1 MKNRSIFTIVIFIS
15 SLTSKTVVTLASET
29 NTFPAKGRISG
40 FVVDKN
46 KNQPIPDAN
55 IIIHRTR
62 FGTASQDG
70 GYYFIDNIPPGN
82 YDIIVRVIGYRT
94 ETKKE
99 IHIGR
104 DTTLNFALIPTPIQM
119 DPIIVTA
126 TRSDHLQSKVTV
138 SSEVLTQPRLKELN
152 GNTAGEVIESMSGTY
167 FKNYDGFAG
176 PQTPSIRG
184 SNPGQVLFL
193 LDDQRLNTAQGGGV
207 DLNAFPV
214 EVLERIEIVRG
225 GHSALLG
232 TDAIGGVVHL
242 ISKESMPF
250 KGFSYGTNSTLGS
263 FGTQM
268 VTFYGSHRIGTL
280 SYFLNYNRTKSD
292 GDFVY
297 IPPETDEEKTR
308 KNNDYR
314 GDNIFLKTKLD
325 LGAKNQLRFL
335 FQSLKTKRGVI
346 GPIDWP
352 SPEARRNEDRKLF
365 SLQSKNQV
373 TKRLRLEEQIYFHA
387 YDHHYE
393 NPGASDDLHKNK
405 ALGFDVQAQWNINP
419 HLTFIAGSELRHD
432 KLKIKKFD
440 KLFLE
445 KKRNTQ
451 SLFIQTEINH
461 HLTLFDTQTRWK
473 WIPAVRWDNYSD
485 IAARTCP
492 KLGVLI
498 STGEHV
504 ALSLRGNIGQSFR
517 LPAFNDL
524 YWPEDDFTKG
534 NPNLSPERSTNYD
547 IGLTLRRAHS
557 SHFQIELTYFQN
569 NIEDLI
575 LWEPGDDWK
584 WTPRNV
590 GRAFIKGL
598 ENSLTFRLPDNLL
611 YIKIAHTW
619 MKATDESPNSP
630 NQGNRLI
637 YRPDT
642 KIDISTGLN
651 FGPITANLNYRV
663 VGNRYTTPD
672 NLKERELAEY
682 QLLNGNIGSTFLTGR
697 FNVDVKLQALNILD
711 KSIYLLEGYP
721 LPGREFRF
729 TLGFDY

>member
-1 MKNRSIFTIVIFIS
+1 MQHRSIIIIVIFIS
-15 SLTSKTVVTLASET
+15 SLALKTIITLASET
-29 NTFPAKGRISG
+29 TTYPEKGRISG
-40 FVVDKN
+40 FIVDKY

-55 IIIHRTR
+55 IIIQRTR

-70 GYYFIDNIPPGN
+70 GYYFIDNIPPN
-82 YDIIVRVIGYRT
+82 HYDITVRVMGYRT
-94 ETKKE
+94 ETQKE
-99 IHIGR
+99 IYIGR
-104 DTTLNFALIPTPIQM
+104 NTTLNFALVPTPIQM

-138 SSEVLTQPRLKELN
+138 SSDVLTQPRIKELN
-152 GNTAGEVIESMSGTY
+152 GSTAGEVTESVSGIY
-167 FKNYDGFAG
+167 FKNYDSFAG

-193 LDDQRLNTAQGGGV
+193 LDDQRLNSAQGGGV
-207 DLNAFPV
+207 DLNTFPV
-214 EVLERIEIVRG
+214 EALERIEVVRG

-242 ISKESMPF
+242 ISKESIPS

-268 VTFYGSHRIGTL
+268 FTVYGSHRIGTL
-280 SYFLNYNRTKSD
+280 SYFLTYNRTKSD

-297 IPPETDEEKTR
+297 ESPEIGEEKTR

-314 GDNIFLKTKLD
+314 GDNIFLKAKLD
-325 LGAKNQLRFL
+325 FGAKNRLRFL
-335 FQSLKTKRGVI
+335 FQSLQTKRGVI
-346 GPIDWP
+346 GPIEWP
-352 SPEARRNEDRKLF
+352 SPEARRNEDRKLY

-373 TKRLRLEEQIYFHA
+373 TKRLRLKEQIYFHA
-387 YDHHYE
+387 YDHHYK
-393 NPGASDDLHKNK
+393 NPGAWIPEDDLHKNT
-405 ALGFDVQAQWNINP
+405 ALSFDVQAQWNIIP
-419 HLTFIAGSELRHD
+419 HMTMTTGTELRQD
-432 KLKIKKFD
+432 NLESTKFN
-440 KLFLE
+440 K
-445 KKRNTQ
+445 KKRTTQ
-451 SLFIQTEINH
+451 SLFLQTEINH
-461 HLTLFDTQTRWK
+461 NLTLFDFQTQWK

-485 IAARTCP
+485 VDARTCP

-517 LPAFNDL
+517 IPTFNDL

-534 NPNLSPERSTNYD
+534 NPTLSPERSTNYD
-547 IGLTLRRAHS
+547 VGLLLRRVHS
-557 SHFQIELTYFQN
+557 SHLQIEFTYFQN
-569 NIEDLI
+569 KIEDLI

-590 GRAFIKGL
+590 GEALIKGL
-598 ENSLTFRLPDNLL
+598 ENSLTFRLPNNLL
-611 YIKIAHTW
+611 YFKIAHTW

-630 NQGNRLI
+630 NKGNRLI

-642 KIDISTGLN
+642 KIDISTGLDL
-651 FGPITANLNYRV
+651 GPIHANLNYRV

-672 NLKERELAEY
+672 NLKELAEY
-682 QLLNGNIGSTFLTGR
+682 RLLNGNIGSYFIMGG
-697 FNVDVKLQALNILD
+697 FNVDVKLQAFNILD
-711 KSIYLLEGYP
+711 KSIYLLDGYP

-729 TLGFDY
+729 TLGFAY